1 MIYRQVGD
9 SDVRLSIIGLGGHKS
24 LKDGSSRGFNEDFE
38 DAHEQGP
45 ASTQELLYGWEM
57 G

>member
-9 SDVRLSIIGLGGHKS
+9 NDVRLSIIGLGGHEY

-45 ASTQELLYGWEM
+45 AGTQELLYGGAM